1 MKFLAGDE
9 LFDTINKYSNQRALI
24 LRKLGDFLRFK
35 VSSPYNGSAPDGT
48 KFGDTDKKFKA
59 GGRFSDKIDGI
70 SHSHL
75 THDISIVYRIIG
87 DKMYLYGVYTH
98 DAMGT
103 GTPPSTARQLQATS
117 RWTNSTFSDLDPTSL
132 ATQSADTKKDEPAA
146 KTRPTKKSEPK
157 STTSAAPTLGSKIAD
172 AVERAQEQYP
182 QRNFA
187 KKWSAANTITERI
200 ELLRNETNALLQF
213 KQSAGRLYPNQL
225 QYVDALATLYKLINP
240 SR

>member
-35 VSSPYNGSAPDGT
+35 ESNPYNGSAPGGA
-48 KFGDTDKKFKA
+48 KFGDTDKKFRA

-70 SHSHL
+70 SHAHL

-87 DKMYLYGVYTH
+87 DTIYLYGVYTH
-98 DAMGT
+98 DAIGT
-103 GTPPSTARQLQATS
+103 GNPPSTARQLQASS

-132 ATQSADTKKDEPAA
+132 AAPSADTKKTEPAA
-146 KTRPTKKSEPK
+146 KARQTKKPEPK
-157 STTSAAPTLGSKIAD
+157 STSSAAPTLGKRIAD
-172 AVERAQEQYP
+172 AVERAESVYP

-187 KKWSAANTITERI
+187 RKWSAANTTPERN
-200 ELLRNETNALLQF
+200 ELLRNEANALLQF
-213 KQSAGRLYPNQL
+213 KKSAGQLYPNQL
-225 QYVDALATLYKLINP
+225 QYVDTLTALYNIIN
-240 SR
+240 S

>member
-9 LFDTINKYSNQRALI
+9 LFNTINRYSNQRALI

-35 VSSPYNGSAPDGT
+35 VASPYNGSAPDGT

-70 SHSHL
+70 SHAHL
-75 THDISIVYRIIG
+75 THDISIVYRIVG
-87 DKMYLYGVYTH
+87 DSLYLYGVYTH

-103 GTPPSTARQLQATS
+103 GTPPSTARQLQATA
-117 RWTNSTFSDLDPTSL
+117 RWSNSTFSDLNP
-132 ATQSADTKKDEPAA
+132 SALQPSDAKKDTTSDKPRL
-146 KTRPTKKSEPK
+146 TQRIEPK
-157 STTSAAPTLGSKIAD
+157 TASSAAPTFGSRIVD
-172 AVERAQEQYP
+172 AVERAESLYP

-187 KKWSAANTITERI
+187 KKWSVANTTAARI
-200 ELLRNETNALLQF
+200 ELLRNEINALLQF

-225 QYVDALATLYKLINP
+225 QYVDALSTLHNLLTA